1 MSARQSPSPIP
12 SALAS
17 RIDVMKGYILEASP
31 LPKLP
36 VTGLDSVSCPTR
48 ESFGVCLD
56 HQSTEEEDIN
66 GRDNQV
72 KYKPVISRYPFVLLL
87 DGIVSILLV
96 IAHLYATPRLT
107 FYVARPRQPWRRPAY
122 CILPRRRR
130 RGHLL
135 RVLRAAH
142 SRCAQSLCGSL

>member
-1 MSARQSPSPIP
+1 MSAWPSASPIP
-12 SALAS
+12 SVLAF
-17 RIDVMKGYILEASP
+17 RVDVMKGYILEASP

-56 HQSTEEEDIN
+56 HQSTEEETVN

-72 KYKPVISRYPFVLLL
+72 QYKPVISRYPFVLLL

-96 IAHLYATPRLT
+96 IAHLYASPGLT
-107 FYVARPRQPWRRPAY
+107 FYIARPWQPWRRPAY
-122 CILPRRRR
+122 RILPRRRC

-135 RVLRAAH
+135 RAFRAAH
-142 SRCAQSLCGSL
+142 SRCAQSVRGSL